1 MDLARHAAVVDLQQ
15 TADVAALLD
24 RREAEREHLKEYTS
38 HVSAPPIAAASECV
52 VGRR

>member
-24 RREAEREHLKEYTS
+24 RREAEREHLKEYA